1 MPTARP
7 RFRRIAL
14 IGLYALVLAGC
25 GGGSDEVTP
34 DADAPSSASA
44 AGEGQALP
52 NPATAVPSA
61 GEAGPVTLT
70 SGPGESWVE
79 IDGVRSVFQ
88 AAGTVHYECIVEA
101 ERASINYQTN
111 DNNNMTLHLAL
122 QPVGWVGNGTIAL
135 AENSNV
141 SYGVQMPG
149 DGELG
154 LGDGV
159 MSFEGTASRV
169 EDFDV
174 ANATDVAIKIAVNC
188 APPGGDPT
196 ATVAGR
202 DFVFGIAG
210 AQSFDCAVSE
220 ENVEIMVNR
229 LSADQTNLQISARI
243 DNGDWL
249 GNVSITADNDMYTA
263 TFPTGAGTFTVD
275 GQDVTYEG
283 TFIHSLVS
291 DRSVEEEVEG
301 TATAAC
307 G

>member
-1 MPTARP
+1 
-7 RFRRIAL
+7 
-14 IGLYALVLAGC
+14 
-25 GGGSDEVTP
+25 
-34 DADAPSSASA
+34 
-44 AGEGQALP
+44 
-52 NPATAVPSA
+52 
-61 GEAGPVTLT
+61 
-70 SGPGESWVE
+70 
-79 IDGVRSVFQ
+79 
-88 AAGTVHYECIVEA
+88 
-101 ERASINYQTN
+101 
-111 DNNNMTLHLAL
+111 
-122 QPVGWVGNGTIAL
+122 
-135 AENSNV
+135 
-141 SYGVQMPG
+141 MPG